1 MHLLKNTIF
10 LAFLLS
16 VSLGLASCAGNA
28 TPRSSEDEGS
38 YQRVQQEKQLLLE
51 NTFNKMQSLVAQ
63 GVSPE
68 KLYPYITDSS
78 RFWMDTLEV
87 LAKTAS
93 KEILEQ
99 RPFCEILA
107 VVTYRLY
114 EREHLWK
121 VPEDRMLSLVTGPN
135 GVIQRAVNLK
145 LGPFEVKND
154 RGSVGLATSSKVPII
169 LFTWDDSSW
178 KLDLVATMPLIT
190 KGLETIG
197 VKKDWSNTKLVLYL
211 LEKEYHYN
219 YNNIDES
226 LLEPVPAF

>member
-1 MHLLKNTIF
+1 MHLLKNIIF
-10 LAFLLS
+10 LGFLLS
-16 VSLGLASCAGNA
+16 LSLGLVSCAGKA
-28 TPRSSEDEGS
+28 TSHSSEDEGS
-38 YQRVQQEKQLLLE
+38 YKRVQQEKQFLLE
-51 NTFNKMQSLVAQ
+51 NTFKKMQSLVAQ
-63 GVSPE
+63 GVSPD

-78 RFWMDTLEV
+78 LFWMDTLEA

-99 RPFCEILA
+99 RSFCEILA
-107 VVTYRLY
+107 VVAYRLY

-121 VPEDRMLSLVTGPN
+121 VPEDRMLSLVTGPH
-135 GVIQRAVNLK
+135 GAIQRVVNLK
-145 LGPFEVKND
+145 LGSFEVKND
-154 RGSVGLATSSKVPII
+154 RGSVGLASSPNVPII
-169 LFTWDDSSW
+169 LFTWDGSRW
-178 KLDLVATMPLIT
+178 KLDLVATMPIIT

-197 VKKDWSNTKLVLYL
+197 VKKDWSKTKLVLYL

>member
-1 MHLLKNTIF
+1 MHLSKNTIF

-16 VSLGLASCAGNA
+16 LALVLASCAGKA
-28 TPRSSEDEGS
+28 EARSPENEGS
-38 YQRVQQEKQLLLE
+38 YLRVQQEKQLLLE
-51 NTFNKMQSLVAQ
+51 NTFNKMESLVAQ
-63 GVSPE
+63 EVLPE

-78 RFWMDTLEV
+78 LFWMDTLEA
-87 LAKTAS
+87 LAKTAP

-121 VPEDRMLSLVTGPN
+121 VQEDRMLLLVTGPS
-135 GVIQRAVNLK
+135 GVIQRAVKLK

-154 RGSVGLATSSKVPII
+154 RGSVGLATSPKVPII
-169 LFTWDDSSW
+169 LFVWDDSSW
-178 KLDLVATMPLIT
+178 KLDLIATMPLIT

-197 VKKDWSNTKLVLYL
+197 VKKEWSNTKLVLYL
-211 LEKEYHYN
+211 LEKEYHYD
-219 YNNIDES
+219 YSNIDES

>member
-1 MHLLKNTIF
+1 
-10 LAFLLS
+10 
-16 VSLGLASCAGNA
+16 
-28 TPRSSEDEGS
+28 
-38 YQRVQQEKQLLLE
+38 
-51 NTFNKMQSLVAQ
+51 
-63 GVSPE
+63 
-68 KLYPYITDSS
+68 
-78 RFWMDTLEV
+78 
-87 LAKTAS
+87 
-93 KEILEQ
+93 
-99 RPFCEILA
+99 
-107 VVTYRLY
+107 
-114 EREHLWK
+114 
-121 VPEDRMLSLVTGPN
+121 MLSLVTGPN